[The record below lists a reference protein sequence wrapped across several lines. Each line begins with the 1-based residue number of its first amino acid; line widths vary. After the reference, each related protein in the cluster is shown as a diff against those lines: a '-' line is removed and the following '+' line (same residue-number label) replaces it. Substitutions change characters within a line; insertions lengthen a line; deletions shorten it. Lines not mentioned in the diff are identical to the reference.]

1 MKKLI
6 FLFFLFGVQVSGF
19 KVFGPMLLIK
29 GMLANGL
36 G

>member
-19 KVFGPMLLIK
+19 EVFGPVFLFK
-29 GMLANGL
+29 GMLANGPV
-36 G
+36 